1 MILINSK
8 RERKEFSSISE
19 ISQIQDYLNN
29 YYIHNVFAYQND
41 SKEYQ
46 NILSRFSKLLD
57 NLYQITEDMKR
68 YNHCNNNNNNGC

>member
-1 MILINSK
+1 MILINSN

-19 ISQIQDYLNN
+19 ISQIHDYLNN
-29 YYIHNVFAYQND
+29 YYIQDVFAYQND

-57 NLYQITEDMKR
+57 NLYQIIEDMKR
-68 YNHCNNNNNNGC
+68 YNNNN